1 VKNLTVSLDDETY
14 RNARVAAAA
23 DDTSVTAVVRDFL
36 RRYGSNRVQGE
47 SEEARFERLWK
58 RQQELREQF
67 KGFSASDRLSREDL
81 YDRSKF
87 R

>member
-1 VKNLTVSLDDETY
+1 MKNLTVTLDDDTY
-14 RNARVAAAA
+14 RNARIAAAA

-36 RRYGSNRVQGE
+36 RRYGEGKSKGE
-47 SEEARFERLWK
+47 TPEARFEKLWK

-67 KGFSASDRLSREDL
+67 KGFSAAARLSRDEL
-81 YDRSKF
+81 YDRSKK